1 VDLENVK
8 IKIVAYN
15 QEMGQYRGEKER
27 VRSFSNS
34 V

>member
-1 VDLENVK
+1 
-8 IKIVAYN
+8 VAYN

-34 V
+34 VWWI